1 MPISSAKQ
9 KNIHAKLD
17 ETHLHPALL
26 QRVVRPGCHDGGWRD
41 ERHLAA
47 RHRDHFGQHARHVVA
62 VVIEDDG
69 VGAKGRS
76 GNGVRGMAER
86 ASAAGATLRIG
97 DGKNGGTAVSVTW

>member
-1 MPISSAKQ
+1 MCIRDRVGISFA
-9 KNIHAKLD
+9 
-17 ETHLHPALL
+17 
-26 QRVVRPGCHDGGWRD
+26 PGT
-41 ERHLAA
+41 
-47 RHRDHFGQHARHVVA
+47 